1 MRKPEHRQKIAEALY
16 KGIAGYAETLSPRR
30 SSPNGNNR
38 VSTLRRC
45 ATSSFLREPKMRK
58 YPVITLFASVLLGQN
73 PTEPNV
79 DRTFYFTQATTPQGF
94 QEAATAIRSSR
105 TFGRQ
110 RSTKRKNHLAV
121 QAPADQVA
129 LAQWLYNE
137 LDQKAPS
144 LGDDP
149 SSREYRIPGNDD
161 EVVRIFYRT
170 RARTPQELVE
180 QATVVRSI
188 VNMRQV
194 FTYNDEERS

>member
-1 MRKPEHRQKIAEALY
+1 
-16 KGIAGYAETLSPRR
+16 
-30 SSPNGNNR
+30 
-38 VSTLRRC
+38 
-45 ATSSFLREPKMRK
+45 MRK
-58 YPVITLFASVLLGQN
+58 YPVIALFASVLLGQT

-79 DRTFYFTQATTPQGF
+79 DRTFYFTQATSPQGF
-94 QEAATAIRSSR
+94 QEAATTIRSIANI
-105 TFGRQ
+105 RQ
-110 RSTKRKNHLAV
+110 ATLDQEKKSLAV

-149 SSREYRIPGNDD
+149 SSREYRIPGNAD

-180 QATVVRSI
+180 SATLARSI
-188 VNMRQV
+188 ANM
-194 FTYNDEERS
+194 